1 MKIWFLSCSSIA
13 KYFGPPISI
22 KIKFAI
28 PLDHSLCGNQLP
40 IWSQWSSCTG
50 IHTFVYFSSMFYQ
63 GWSMWPIGYGRSD
76 GMSLLKIGHKRPC
89 DFSFILFLLNC
100 LLWEMLATILWR
112 RSYFLTERP
121 LCEEKLRPTARE
133 EWVPLTTTGMNLEAN
148 PLTQSSLGWLKPW
161 QISQSQSHDRP
172 WTGTKPLSFSLMPDS
187 QKVWDN

>member
-1 MKIWFLSCSSIA
+1 MKIWFLSRSSIA

-28 PLDHSLCGNQLP
+28 PLDHSLCGSQLP

-76 GMSLLKIGHKRPC
+76 GMSLRKIGHKRPC
-89 DFSFILFLLNC
+89 DFSIILFLLNC

-112 RSYFLTERP
+112 HSYFLTERP

-133 EWVPLTTTGMNLEAN
+133 EL
-148 PLTQSSLGWLKPW
+148 SSINNHRNELGSKSSHPVKPW
-161 QISQSQSHDRP
+161 MTEALANISVTISWQTLNRNQTAELLPNAWLTESMR
-172 WTGTKPLSFSLMPDS
+172 
-187 QKVWDN
+187 